1 MKVLRIFVTIICLA
15 LVPALAS
22 CTMPDAV
29 SPEPAIDAAG
39 IQIEDVW
46 IRPPASVGG
55 NGALYMTLTNRD
67 DTPDWLLT
75 VETSI

>member
-1 MKVLRIFVTIICLA
+1 
-15 LVPALAS
+15 
-22 CTMPDAV
+22 MPDAV

-67 DTPDWLLT
+67 DTPDRLLT